1 MDDFWGQR
9 EWDVFEYNIRRV
21 YPDHPIVDI
30 TLDHPIYSAY
40 YDIEEVKQV
49 PAIGRAMYPAECY
62 GCVPYVKGIYDEDG
76 RLVVI
81 INFNTDLG
89 DAWEWAEDPRYPL
102 EYSTYAYEM
111 GANMIVYAMSH

>member
-1 MDDFWGQR
+1 MN
-9 EWDVFEYNIRRV
+9 NIYDADLDHCDANYVSLSPLSFLGRVARV

-102 EYSTYAYEM
+102 ELSL
-111 GANMIVYAMSH
+111 IPI